1 MDKLLK
7 NKLVACIA
15 WNAMAL
21 LAISMQTTDTL
32 EAFLNDNVDFVHHLG
47 MKGIWIFAIMIMVNI
62 IMQFVIA
69 AFDSL
74 KTRIVSL
81 GVTAFYTVFMIIHQV
96 THLISGD
103 RFDIHFCFDLLHH
116 TFGII
121 AIIAIYKQIQICKS
135 KKAE

>member
-1 MDKLLK
+1 MENLTK
-7 NKLVACIA
+7 NKLVACVA

-32 EAFLNDNVDFVHHLG
+32 EAFLNENVDFVHHLG
-47 MKGIWIFAIMIMVNI
+47 MKGIWIFAVMIMVNI
-62 IMQFVIA
+62 IMQFIIA

-74 KTRIVSL
+74 KTRCLAL
-81 GVTAFYTVFMIIHQV
+81 GVTGFYTVFMMVHQI
-96 THLISGD
+96 THLIGGD

-121 AIIAIYKQIQICKS
+121 AIIAIYKQIQMLKS
-135 KKAE
+135 NAK